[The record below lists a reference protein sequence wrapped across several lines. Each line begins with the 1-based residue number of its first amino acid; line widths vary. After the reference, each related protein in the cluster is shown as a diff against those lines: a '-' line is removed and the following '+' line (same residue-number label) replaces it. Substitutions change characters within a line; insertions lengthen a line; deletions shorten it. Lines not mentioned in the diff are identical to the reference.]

1 MSDTTGKKQS
11 HGFQPGQSGNPAGR
25 PKGSRNKLGEKFL
38 AALCDDFDEY
48 GVVAIQRVRE
58 ENPSAYVKICASIIP
73 KQMLF
78 EVHDLSLLSDEE
90 LDAQLVKAAE
100 KMIEIAMLH

>member
-1 MSDTTGKKQS
+1 MADTTGKKQQ

-38 AALCDDFDEY
+38 AALCDDFGEH

-73 KQMLF
+73 KQMQV
-78 EVHDLSLLSDEE
+78 EINDLSLLSDEE
-90 LDAQLVKAAE
+90 LDARLAE
-100 KMIEIAMLH
+100 ASAKLIGIAMLH